1 MTVGTREWRSENLRR
16 PPRSRAPEP
25 LEGEEGDDAHGY
37 RHYRR
42 AEYQRDSQI
51 AQAENGVNL
60 VVYPAEQ
67 NRVARLAVV

>member
-1 MTVGTREWRSENLRR
+1 MEFRC
-16 PPRSRAPEP
+16 RSRAPEP
-25 LEGEEGDDAHGY
+25 LKGEEGDDADRY

-67 NRVARLAVV
+67 NRVARLAVVEGD